1 MNITVSVIIPNY
13 NHAAYL
19 KQRIESVINQSY
31 QNIEIIIL
39 DDCSTDDS
47 KDIIEQYRG
56 HEKVKQ
62 IIYNE
67 INSGSTFKQWKKGI
81 ELAKG
86 EYIWIAESDDIAKP
100 NLLAELIEI
109 IHTNPDIV
117 IAYAQSAS
125 DLDAFTTDNGIEIHP
140 LKLYNGKDFIKKLM
154 LTNPAIV
161 NASAVLFKKDVADN
175 YILKEIIKYKYTGD
189 WLFWT
194 YILTKGKIVQCFKI
208 LNYFRRHPD
217 SVAAKANKSG
227 TFIFEGLKIILFAK
241 NKMGII
247 LPTSFLKVWASVW
260 AQSYLLNRGK
270 SASIFKSNV
279 RTAISISPLLVFGF
293 LFYYLKFRWLSEYN
307 IAH

>member
-1 MNITVSVIIPNY
+1 MDTLISVIIPNY

-19 KQRIESVINQSY
+19 KQRIESVINQNY

-47 KDIIEQYRG
+47 RSIINEYTC
-56 HEKVKQ
+56 HPKIKQ
-62 IIYNE
+62 VIYNE

-100 NLLAELIEI
+100 NLLAELMEI
-109 IHTNPDIV
+109 IHSEQDIV
-117 IAYAQSAS
+117 IAYTQSTS
-125 DLDAFTTDNGIEIHP
+125 DIDAFTADNGIETHP
-140 LKLYNGKDFIKKLM
+140 IKLYNGMDFIKKLM
-154 LTNPAIV
+154 LTTPVIV
-161 NASAVLFKKDVADN
+161 NASAVLFKKDVADD

-194 YILTKGKIVQCFKI
+194 YILTKGKIAQSFKT

-217 SVAAKANKSG
+217 SVAAKADKAG

-241 NKMGII
+241 TKIKI
-247 LPTSFLKVWASVW
+247 SLPTRFLKVWASIW
-260 AQSYLLNRGK
+260 AQSYLLNRNK
-270 SASIFKSNV
+270 SSSIFTSNV
-279 RTAISISPLLVFGF
+279 RTAMSISPLLVLGF
-293 LFYYLKFRWLSEYN
+293 SFYYLKFRWLSEYN